1 MTSYAKR
8 LMIPLTVA
16 PLALLANTMAL
27 PQQPATYEPPAR
39 VTTSQAGTFAEHLEA
54 ARASAGTEWLGVV
67 DHMCTRG
74 SVVTG
79 SADDPLIEP
88 VRIFDN
94 VYAIGRTST
103 VVYVIATNE
112 GLMLIDSGY
121 ADQVDSVLLPGMAQL
136 GLEPQDIRY
145 VVVLHGHADHYGG
158 SAHLQQRFG
167 ARVVAS
173 EADWA
178 LMEVTD
184 PDSGRPTPPVRD
196 VVAIEG
202 EPLRLG
208 DGMVTPFLVPGH
220 TPGAI
225 SVVFPVRDAED
236 THTAAVFGGTALV
249 VPLLGD
255 AMPQYLESIDRF
267 AEIATEMGVNVLLQN
282 HPLFDGMHEKL
293 ERLKV
298 RGPGDPHPFVLD
310 ALDSYG
316 RFMTTLA
323 YCSRAQVAA
332 ASGSD
337 G

>member
-1 MTSYAKR
+1 MKR
-8 LMIPLTVA
+8 LTFATVA
-16 PLALLANTMAL
+16 PLALLANTTAL
-27 PQQPATYEPPAR
+27 SQQPVPHVPPTR
-39 VTTSQAGTFAEHLEA
+39 VTTSQADAFDEHLES
-54 ARASAGTEWLGVV
+54 ARASAGAEWLGVV

-74 SVVTG
+74 PVVTG

-103 VVYVIATNE
+103 VVYVIATND

-136 GLEPQDIRY
+136 GLDPQDIRH

-158 SAHLQQRFG
+158 SPRLQERFG

-178 LMEVTD
+178 LMEAWD
-184 PDSGRPTPPVRD
+184 PDSGRPVPPVRD
-196 VVAIEG
+196 VVATEG
-202 EPLRLG
+202 EPVRLG
-208 DGMVTPFLVPGH
+208 DGMMTPFLVPGH

-225 SVVFPVRDAED
+225 SVVFPVRDGED
-236 THTAAVFGGTALV
+236 THTAAVFGGTALI
-249 VPLLGD
+249 VPMLGD
-255 AMPQYLESIDRF
+255 ALPQYLESIDRF
-267 AEIATEMGVNVLLQN
+267 ADIATEMGVNVVLQN

-298 RGPGDPHPFVLD
+298 RGSGDPHPFVLG
-310 ALDSYG
+310 APDSYQ
-316 RFMTTLA
+316 RFMETLSH
-323 YCSRAQVAA
+323 CSQAQVAA
-332 ASGSD
+332 ASGN
-337 G
+337 GG